1 MSRLNLFGKKLPL
14 PRFAMIMIAFL
25 LVGFSALI
33 ILIGSQPPDSST
45 RDGSIEFVIATE
57 ELTSDEDLVISVSNA
72 TVYVPKDAINTAGT
86 ISITPLPP
94 DLFSI
99 ADQTEWSRTLI
110 VNVEYR
116 NEKGTAYL
124 LVTLAQPFQICFKVS
139 DERWQDYIN
148 RPDEYQVQTYAEGQD
163 PPRWEPLSML
173 TYPERNELCG
183 QTDHF
188 SLFALAI
195 KKPGGTIPLVDVTP
209 TPRPGTLFE
218 LLSDI
223 YGPNG
228 QPDGVYQP

>member
-1 MSRLNLFGKKLPL
+1 MSRLNLFGKKLPV
-14 PRFAMIMIAFL
+14 PRFAMIMITFL
-25 LVGFSALI
+25 LVSFSALV
-33 ILIGSQPPDSST
+33 ILTGSQRPDSST

-57 ELTSDEDLVISVSNA
+57 ELTTEEDLVISVGNA
-72 TVYVPKDAINTAGT
+72 TLYVPKDAINTAGT

-99 ADQTEWSRTLI
+99 ADQAEWSRTLI

-124 LVTLAQPFQICFKVS
+124 LVTLAKPFQICFRVS
-139 DERWQDYIN
+139 DERWQDYLSH
-148 RPDEYQVQTYAEGQD
+148 PDKYQVHYYAEGQD
-163 PPRWEPLSML
+163 PPRWESLPFL

-195 KKPGGTIPLVDVTP
+195 KKPGGTILADATP
-209 TPRPGTLFE
+209 IPKPRILLE

-223 YGPNG
+223 LGPSG
-228 QPDGVYQP
+228 QPDGVYKP

>member
-1 MSRLNLFGKKLPL
+1 MSKLNRVGKEPV
-14 PRFAMIMIAFL
+14 PRFAIIMVIFL
-25 LVGFSALI
+25 VVGFSALV
-33 ILIGSQPPDSST
+33 ILTGSQQPDSST

-57 ELTSDEDLVISVSNA
+57 ELTTDEDLVISVSNA
-72 TVYVPKDAINTAGT
+72 TVYVPKDAINMAGT
-86 ISITPLPP
+86 ISITPRPP

-99 ADQTEWSRTLI
+99 AEQTEWSRTLV

-116 NEKGTAYL
+116 NEKNEPYT
-124 LVTLAQPFQICFKVS
+124 LVTLAKPFQICFKIT
-139 DERWQDYIN
+139 DERWQDYLS

-163 PPRWEPLSML
+163 PPRWEPLPFL

-195 KKPGGTIPLVDVTP
+195 KKPGGTIPLADVTP

-218 LLSDI
+218 LLSDVF
-223 YGPNG
+223 GPNG